1 LSLSLMLVHAASST
15 ADCAKNQVYTQG
27 TLKAAATSCS
37 DPNYIDTGDTAW
49 QLTAATFV
57 GLMSLPG
64 LAVLYAGLVPKRW
77 AVNTMFMAFTGFS
90 TVLVVWVL
98 WGYKMGFGSP
108 IGGGTPNTYTYKY
121 TGNFFANFFNN
132 FVGHPQSIN
141 AAHAQMGQASLPI
154 GTFLPLQMP
163 STALAYFQ
171 FVFAGIT
178 PLLFLG
184 SVLGRIKP
192 IAWMI
197 FVPAWCTFVYT
208 VNAMLMWGGG
218 YWAHEGALDYSG
230 GYVIHLAAGVSGF
243 VAAWVIGPR
252 LARDKAKWV
261 PHSLTMVAVG
271 AGIVWLGWNGFNGG
285 DPYFASTDAAAA
297 VINTNA
303 ATAAALLTW
312 VVWDM
317 LLSKQ
322 KKPTFLGA
330 INGMICGL
338 VGITPCAGYVS
349 GSSALWIGIIASTVV
364 WFAWTYLQPITL
376 KHVDDASGV
385 VYTHGLAGLTGGL
398 LVGIFVDPGM
408 VLYHSVNG
416 SPITFSGV
424 LYGSNPKQLWI
435 QFLAALTIIV
445 WDGVVTFI
453 LLKIIGLFT
462 GGLRM
467 SDEELEAGDVGVH
480 DEEAYPADEGYVRVS
495 ELTGTSA
502 FAQAGLTGSG
512 AASTSTDDLAGDA
525 R

>member
-1 LSLSLMLVHAASST
+1 MLHAASVCGKNT
-15 ADCAKNQVYTQG
+15 AYQANQLSQ
-27 TLKAAATSCS
+27 SCS
-37 DPNYIDTGDTAW
+37 DVNGIDTGDTSW

-64 LAVLYAGLVPKRW
+64 LAVLYAGLVPKKW

-90 TVLVVWVL
+90 GVLIVWVL

-108 IGGGTPNTYTYKY
+108 IGGGGANSYSYHY
-121 TGNFFANFFNN
+121 GGNFFKNFFEN

-141 AAHAQMGQASLPI
+141 SGKSQITQASLPI
-154 GTFLPLQMP
+154 GTSVPLQMP
-163 STALAYFQ
+163 TPALAYFQ

-192 IAWMI
+192 IVWMI
-197 FVPAWCTFVYT
+197 FVPAWCTFVYC
-208 VNAMLMWGGG
+208 VNAMLLWGGG

-285 DPYFASTDAAAA
+285 DPYFAGADAATA

-312 VVWDM
+312 VGMDM
-317 LLSKQ
+317 LLSKS
-322 KKPTFLGA
+322 KKPTLLGA
-330 INGMICGL
+330 VNGMICGL

-349 GSSALWIGIIASTVV
+349 GSGAIWVGIIASAVV
-364 WFAWTYLQPITL
+364 WFAWTYIQPITL
-376 KHVDDASGV
+376 KRVDDASGV

-398 LVGIFVDPGM
+398 LVGIFADP
-408 VLYHSVNG
+408 SVVVYASSSG
-416 SPITFSGV
+416 SPVTVKGL
-424 LYGSNPKQLWI
+424 LYGHPKQLLI
-435 QFLAALTIIV
+435 QLLAALTIIV
-445 WDGVVTFI
+445 WDGLITFL

-462 GGLRM
+462 GGLRIP
-467 SDEELEAGDVGVH
+467 DDELEVGDADVH
-480 DEEAYPADEGYVRVS
+480 EEEAYPADEGYTRVES
-495 ELTGTSA
+495 GVFAGVGAGGGSDTLASGPATTS
-502 FAQAGLTGSG
+502 GMPVGGES
-512 AASTSTDDLAGDA
+512 
-525 R
+525 

>member
-1 LSLSLMLVHAASST
+1 MVHAASAAS
-15 ADCAKNQVYTQG
+15 DCTKNAVYSG
-27 TLKAAATSCS
+27 SSAVANSCS
-37 DPNYIDTGDTAW
+37 DPNYLDTGDTAW

-77 AVNTMFMAFTGFS
+77 AVNTMFMAFTGFAA
-90 TVLVVWVL
+90 VMVVWVL
-98 WGYKMGFGSP
+98 WGYKMGFGVP
-108 IGGGTPNTYTYKY
+108 IGSGTANSYKY
-121 TGNFFANFFNN
+121 TYGGNFFSNFFHN
-132 FVGHPQSIN
+132 FVGRPQTIQ
-141 AAHAQMGQASLPI
+141 AAHSQMSQASLPT

-163 STALAYFQ
+163 TTALAYFQ
-171 FVFAGIT
+171 FVFAAIT

-192 IAWMI
+192 LAWMI
-197 FVPAWCTFVYT
+197 FVPAWCTFVYC
-208 VNAMLMWGGG
+208 VNAMLIWGGG

-271 AGIVWLGWNGFNGG
+271 AGIIWLGWNGFNGG

-297 VINTNA
+297 VINTNV

-317 LLSKQ
+317 VLSKQ

-338 VGITPCAGYVS
+338 VGITPSAGYVS
-349 GSSALWIGIIASTVV
+349 GFGALWVGVIASTVV

-376 KHVDDASGV
+376 KYVDDASGV
-385 VYTHGLAGLTGGL
+385 LYTHGIAGLTGGL

-408 VLYHSVNG
+408 VLYHSVSG
-416 SPITFSGV
+416 TSETFKGV

-445 WDGVVTFI
+445 WDGLVTFI
-453 LLKIIGLFT
+453 LLKIIGLVT
-462 GGLRM
+462 GGLRIP
-467 SDEELEAGDVGVH
+467 DDQLEIGDASVH
-480 DEEAYPADEGYVRVS
+480 DEEAYPSDEGYTRVG
-495 ELTGTSA
+495 ELATAGASTGA
-502 FAQAGLTGSG
+502 FAQAGLTGAQPAG
-512 AASTSTDDLAGDA
+512 EMAGDA

>member
-1 LSLSLMLVHAASST
+1 MTSMLHAASV
-15 ADCAKNQVYTQG
+15 CGKN
-27 TLKAAATSCS
+27 AAYAGNQLSQSCS
-37 DPNYIDTGDTAW
+37 DQNWLDTGDTSW

-64 LAVLYAGLVPKRW
+64 LAVLYAGLVPKKW

-90 TVLVVWVL
+90 GVLVVWVL

-108 IGGGTPNTYTYKY
+108 IGGGGTHSYNYHY
-121 TGNFFANFFNN
+121 TGNFLKNFFSN
-132 FVGHPQSIN
+132 FVGYPQSIN
-141 AAHAQMGQASLPI
+141 AGHSQITQASLPT
-154 GTFLPLQMP
+154 GTAVPLQMP
-163 STALAYFQ
+163 TPALAYFQ

-192 IAWMI
+192 IVWMI
-197 FVPAWCTFVYT
+197 FVPAWCTFVYC
-208 VNAMLMWGGG
+208 VNAMLLWGGG

-252 LARDKAKWV
+252 LARDRAKWV

-285 DPYFASTDAAAA
+285 DPYFSGADAATA

-312 VVWDM
+312 VGMDM
-317 LLSKQ
+317 LLSKS

-330 INGMICGL
+330 VNGMICGL

-349 GSSALWIGIIASTVV
+349 GSGAIWVGIIASAVV

-376 KHVDDASGV
+376 RKVDDASGV
-385 VYTHGLAGLTGGL
+385 FYTHGIAGLTGGL
-398 LVGIFVDPGM
+398 LVGIFADPA
-408 VLYHSVNG
+408 VTVYASSSG
-416 SPITFSGV
+416 SPVTVKGL
-424 LYGSNPKQLWI
+424 LYGHPKQLLI
-435 QFLAALTIIV
+435 QLLAALTIIV
-445 WDGVVTFI
+445 WDGLVTFI
-453 LLKIIGLFT
+453 LLKIIGIFT
-462 GGLRM
+462 GGLRIP
-467 SDEELEAGDVGVH
+467 DDELEVGDADVH
-480 DEEAYPADEGYVRVS
+480 EEEAYPADEGYTRVES
-495 ELTGTSA
+495 GV
-502 FAQAGLTGSG
+502 FAGVGAGGGSPGLATGSPP
-512 AASTSTDDLAGDA
+512 TAGVPVGGES
-525 R
+525 